1 MVKEIK
7 LSLLIILGFLFLG
20 LTTVN
25 NPDIKISNNQFTI
38 TYSQKFE
45 QPLIV
50 EYDVACTETKFS
62 RKGLDFYKCDS
73 IHTSDNDDY
82 ANNEWDKG
90 HMAPAADFACDEA
103 LLKGTF
109 TYLNCTLQQEKL
121 NRGVWRLLEAHER
134 ELAKKG
140 KTHVKIQCHFSTK
153 SKKLPSGATIPDG
166 YTKTITCGT
175 VKEIY
180 YFPNTIP
187 TKKTYNEY
195 KK

>member
-1 MVKEIK
+1 MVKVIK
-7 LSLLIILGFLFLG
+7 LSTLILLGFLFLG

-62 RKGLDFYKCDS
+62 RKGLDFYLCDS
-73 IHTSDNDDY
+73 IHTSDNADY

-90 HMAPAADFACDEA
+90 HMAPAADFACDED

-134 ELAKKG
+134 NLAKNG
-140 KTHVKIQCHFSTK
+140 ETHVKIQCHFSTK

-166 YTKTITCGT
+166 YTKTITYGSI
-175 VKEIY
+175 KEVY
-180 YFPNTIP
+180 YFPNTVP

>member
-1 MVKEIK
+1 MVKIIK
-7 LSLLIILGFLFLG
+7 VFSLICLWFLFLG
-20 LTTVN
+20 AVQTKL
-25 NPDIKISNNQFTI
+25 PDVKIKTDQFSI

-62 RKGLDFYKCDS
+62 RKGLDFYVCDS

-90 HMAPAADFACDEA
+90 HMAPASDFACDES

-121 NRGVWRLLEAHER
+121 NRGVWRLLESHER
-134 ELAKKG
+134 DLAIKG
-140 KTHVKIQCHFSTK
+140 KTHVKIQCHFSKK
-153 SKKLPSGATIPDG
+153 SKKLSTGATIPDG
-166 YTKTITCGT
+166 YTKTIKCGNVT
-175 VKEIY
+175 EVY
-180 YFPNTIP
+180 YFPNTVP

>member
-1 MVKEIK
+1 MVKAIK
-7 LSLLIILGFLFLG
+7 IISFICLWFLFLG
-20 LTTVN
+20 AVQTKL
-25 NPDIKISNNQFTI
+25 PDVKIKTNQFDI
-38 TYSQKFE
+38 TYSQHFE

-62 RKGLDFYKCDS
+62 RKGLDFYVCDS
-73 IHTSDNDDY
+73 IHTSDNGDY

-134 ELAKKG
+134 DLAIKG

-153 SKKLPSGATIPDG
+153 SKNLPSGSTIPDG
-166 YTKTITCGT
+166 YTKTITCGSI
-175 VKEIY
+175 KEVY
-180 YFPNTIP
+180 YFPNTVP